1 MNIAEINSGSQFET
15 QLTRMSH
22 AGRLFLLQPNGL
34 GAYALLPA
42 PTSDGLGK
50 RIADEMLLRG
60 RPCRDALA
68 QNGFNFRG
76 YILLARVYE
85 GTLSPVTPFVL
96 VETLSGSLVTI
107 SRVTSV

>member
-1 MNIAEINSGSQFET
+1 
-15 QLTRMSH
+15 
-22 AGRLFLLQPNGL
+22 
-34 GAYALLPA
+34 
-42 PTSDGLGK
+42 
-50 RIADEMLLRG
+50 MLLRG

-96 VETLSGSLVTI
+96 VETLFWFLGHDL
-107 SRVTSV
+107 SRHLGLTFETTRLHL